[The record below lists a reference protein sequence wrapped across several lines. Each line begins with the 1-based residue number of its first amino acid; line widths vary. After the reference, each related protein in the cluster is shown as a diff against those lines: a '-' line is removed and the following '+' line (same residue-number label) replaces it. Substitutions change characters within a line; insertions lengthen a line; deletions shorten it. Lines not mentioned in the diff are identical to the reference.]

1 MTASLN
7 GAEQSALKTPFPRR
21 PPSSPVAFLG
31 AEEAAELESLSPP
44 LSSPLEDLE
53 GLSPSDSESPLNE
66 TDEDDESA
74 PRSSRASSGG
84 SALGKKALK
93 AATIKGVLIGT
104 EMAHRAVARTE
115 GQRQVGLMRAD
126 DEDAENIGDPL
137 TELIHRRGGIAGAAA
152 AANPDVGDAIRMMM
166 GLANFASKQVAA
178 AMEARAIDEAH
189 AAGFHPDE
197 VG

>member
-7 GAEQSALKTPFPRR
+7 GAEQSALKTPLPRR
-21 PPSSPVAFLG
+21 PPSGPVAFLG
-31 AEEAAELESLSPP
+31 AEEAAELESLSQD

-53 GLSPSDSESPLNE
+53 GLSASGSASPLSE

-74 PRSSRASSGG
+74 PRSSRASSAGKP
-84 SALGKKALK
+84 LGKAALK

-115 GQRQVGLMRAD
+115 GQRQVGLMLAD
-126 DEDAENIGDPL
+126 NEDAENIGDPL

-189 AAGFHPDE
+189 AAGFRPDE
-197 VG
+197 VA